1 MDALIA
7 GIAGVIAGGGV
18 SFIANYF
25 LNVQRY
31 KQDTK
36 KQSADHSHN
45 LAKQKTEYDYER
57 QIFLRQKY
65 EDLVFRLIDFS
76 MILRSLDLNVQN
88 QGIRQVNINGF
99 IEKGGQ
105 IEVITV
111 LYFPKLIDECKRFLE
126 VANQLFLSQYNRHHN
141 FVSNNSDSLELI
153 KEKFNKRYD
162 ELYSEIQKYK
172 SDYT

>member
-1 MDALIA
+1 MELFFQSESFIVALIA
-7 GIAGVIAGGGV
+7 SGSALFGVLVSQGIGFWKLK
-18 SFIANYF
+18 SEH
-25 LNVQRY
+25 
-31 KQDTK
+31 K
-36 KQSADHSHN
+36 
-45 LAKQKTEYDYER
+45 YER

-76 MILRSLDLNVQN
+76 MILKSLDLNVQ
-88 QGIRQVNINGF
+88 QQETMQVNINEF

-111 LYFPKLIDECKRFLE
+111 LYFPKLVDECKRFLE
-126 VANQLFLSQYNRHHN
+126 VAHQLFLSQYDRHHN
-141 FVSNNSDSLELI
+141 PINNNADNLDLLKI
-153 KEKFNKRYD
+153 KFDERYD

>member
-1 MDALIA
+1 MELFFQSESFIVALIA
-7 GIAGVIAGGGV
+7 SGFTLLVVLFSRGIGFWKLK
-18 SFIANYF
+18 SEH
-25 LNVQRY
+25 
-31 KQDTK
+31 T
-36 KQSADHSHN
+36 
-45 LAKQKTEYDYER
+45 YER

-76 MILRSLDLNVQN
+76 MILRSLELNVQQ
-88 QGIRQVNINGF
+88 QGTRQININEF

-111 LYFPKLIDECKRFLE
+111 LYFPKLVDECKRFLE
-126 VANQLFLSQYNRHHN
+126 VANPLFVSQYNRHHN
-141 FVSNNSDSLELI
+141 STNNNSDNLESL
-153 KEKFNKRYD
+153 KVKFDERYI